1 MTGGVW
7 VMIKLYFFMLSHIKS
22 GAEIRPVIPVGDK
35 SSSGLSSHFSLLS
48 LRSFLS
54 ILTVLVSLQWYI
66 KYAVTRSKAMLC
78 NISINYLQ
86 ALLSELCRGTEA

>member
-7 VMIKLYFFMLSHIKS
+7 VMIKCFIFFMLSHIKS

-35 SSSGLSSHFSLLS
+35 SSSGLSSHFSLYS
-48 LRSFLS
+48 LPSFLS

-66 KYAVTRSKAMLC
+66 KYAVTRSIFKSNVM
-78 NISINYLQ
+78 
-86 ALLSELCRGTEA
+86 